1 MAFAVNTLYKEE
13 VIIKLLL
20 LNVSFEFILFYI
32 II

>member
-20 LNVSFEFILFYI
+20 LNVSFEFIPFYI